1 MERAYGVFKIRFQ
14 IFQLAR
20 DGLSLETQ
28 VKLVYALSAV
38 HNWINSHGG
47 SPQKEWRNFKTLQ
60 NLKDRELYNRIMDQ
74 LAASSQNSRPRTRAD
89 TWLMDTRRDSIA
101 EDIWKSYQEYLA

>member
-1 MERAYGVFKIRFQ
+1 M
-14 IFQLAR
+14 
-20 DGLSLETQ
+20 ETQ

-89 TWLMDTRRDSIA
+89 TRLMDTRRDNIA
-101 EDIWKSYQEYLA
+101 EDMWKLYHEYLAQRDKDTSSESSDSE